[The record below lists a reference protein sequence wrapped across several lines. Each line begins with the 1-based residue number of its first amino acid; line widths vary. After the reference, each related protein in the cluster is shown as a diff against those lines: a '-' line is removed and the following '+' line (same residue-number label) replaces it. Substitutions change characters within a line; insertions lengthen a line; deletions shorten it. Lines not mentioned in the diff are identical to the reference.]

1 MKGLS
6 RTSSKRA
13 VTFSSSSDSSFN
25 FSDGKR
31 IEELSGS
38 VGRNGS
44 KGLMHSVLENDV
56 EIVKSAK
63 VLSTSIN
70 YRIPL
75 NAESIFEEIVKDYK
89 MAKNIYGKTFIREV
103 SGFSEE
109 YVEKNIR
116 IPEFRSV
123 LKKRIEDRL
132 KLLES
137 EGLIENGEPTERGI
151 ELAAYISYFE
161 EIDSASK
168 RGILGRKAQ
177 VRKSS
182 EGFRAERAAY
192 RKNRYKDLDIAGS
205 AVRAIRR
212 GHTSIMPEDL
222 AISEREKKSSLKV
235 VYALDASG
243 SMSGEKI
250 EQCKKAGIALAYKA
264 ILEGDS
270 VGVVVFGKDVR
281 LSLSPLRD
289 FREILIRISAI
300 RPYGET
306 DIALGISEAAELLSK
321 DDGSAR
327 HIILISDAVPTR
339 GISPE
344 EDAKRAASSAAS
356 SGITISIV
364 GIRLDATAEKLAREL
379 AGIGRGRFFRV
390 RELAGI
396 DRIVLEDYYR
406 AS

>member
-1 MKGLS
+1 
-6 RTSSKRA
+6 
-13 VTFSSSSDSSFN
+13 
-25 FSDGKR
+25 
-31 IEELSGS
+31 
-38 VGRNGS
+38 
-44 KGLMHSVLENDV
+44 
-56 EIVKSAK
+56 
-63 VLSTSIN
+63 
-70 YRIPL
+70 
-75 NAESIFEEIVKDYK
+75 
-89 MAKNIYGKTFIREV
+89 
-103 SGFSEE
+103 
-109 YVEKNIR
+109 
-116 IPEFRSV
+116 
-123 LKKRIEDRL
+123 
-132 KLLES
+132 
-137 EGLIENGEPTERGI
+137 
-151 ELAAYISYFE
+151 
-161 EIDSASK
+161 
-168 RGILGRKAQ
+168 
-177 VRKSS
+177 
-182 EGFRAERAAY
+182 
-192 RKNRYKDLDIAGS
+192 KNRYKDLDIAGS